1 MNSKNPT
8 LILSF
13 SCFVMPLCFFF
24 NYKRVR
30 VYMENSSN
38 FKDRTLDFFFNHFFN
53 INIFLS
59 PGWGLE
65 KMSKME
71 EIVWYSQLDL
81 PCIP

>member
-1 MNSKNPT
+1 
-8 LILSF
+8 
-13 SCFVMPLCFFF
+13 
-24 NYKRVR
+24 
-30 VYMENSSN
+30 MENSSN
-38 FKDRTLDFFFNHFFN
+38 FKDGTLDFFLSFFN
-53 INIFLS
+53 QNIFLS

>member
-1 MNSKNPT
+1 MFCNAAM
-8 LILSF
+8 F
-13 SCFVMPLCFFF
+13 FFF

-38 FKDRTLDFFFNHFFN
+38 FKDGTLDFFLSFFN
-53 INIFLS
+53 QNIFLS

-65 KMSKME
+65 KKSKIE